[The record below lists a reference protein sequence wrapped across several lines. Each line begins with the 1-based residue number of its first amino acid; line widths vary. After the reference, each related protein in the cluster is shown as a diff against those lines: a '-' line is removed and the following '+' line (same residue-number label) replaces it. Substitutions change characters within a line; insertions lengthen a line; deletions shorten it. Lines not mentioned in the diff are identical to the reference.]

1 MQVDFEKKS
10 IFFLFRLHLTK
21 IDWKMCNSKGSKQI
35 QKVLNSLK
43 MQKISPLEF
52 QGIADM
58 LYRFL

>member
-1 MQVDFEKKS
+1 
-10 IFFLFRLHLTK
+10 
-21 IDWKMCNSKGSKQI
+21 MCNSKGSKQI